1 MRRRLADP
9 LSHFTLRSFYRVL
22 GKGAFGSVYAA
33 HRLDTGK
40 MYAIKAFQ
48 KRRLIRQDS
57 LKLVFN
63 ERNYLERVSSPVWTA
78 NTSTLLSPA
87 RSLSL
92 S

>member
-1 MRRRLADP
+1 MVCHATCSPHTRR
-9 LSHFTLRSFYRVL
+9 FYRVL

-63 ERNYLERVSSPVWTA
+63 ERNYLERVSNPVRHTPYHA
-78 NTSTLLSPA
+78 ILMGV
-87 RSLSL
+87 
-92 S
+92 